1 MMANTQQG
9 GLTQTIDLILG
20 ASSQNSFSVGDVLE
34 SASHRGFGPMLL
46 VPALVTF
53 LPTGGIPGVPI
64 VAAIVIIL
72 IAGQILLGR
81 NTPWLPKR
89 LRKIEVERSSVD
101 KVLRPAKRYTTP
113 VDRVLKPRLG
123 FLLGAVGIKVTALLC
138 IGLALA
144 LIPLGPIP
152 FAAAIPSGIMVLL
165 ALGIVAKDGLLIVI
179 GGVLSVL
186 AVALM
191 AF

>member
-1 MMANTQQG
+1 MANTQQG